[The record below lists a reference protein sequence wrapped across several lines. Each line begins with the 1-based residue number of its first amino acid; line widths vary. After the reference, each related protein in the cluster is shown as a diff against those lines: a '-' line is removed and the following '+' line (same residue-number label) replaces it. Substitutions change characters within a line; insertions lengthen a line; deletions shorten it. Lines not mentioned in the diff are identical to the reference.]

1 MDIIPIDDP
10 TEEQIAR
17 WHAVLEAVHAADPAG
32 DPAPAAEQTAAR
44 LRLPGQ
50 RLWLAGEDGRTVA
63 VAVLRLPG
71 GPGADRPGEIDI
83 RVHPAHRRR
92 GVGTRL
98 MAVAAEGLR
107 ADGRTSVIAQV
118 LADTPAVPF
127 LESLGFVCVLTHSGL
142 LLRLEDLPPGRVRDL
157 VAAGPALPPASRSP
171 SGGRGDPGGPGGYR
185 LVRWRGAVP
194 DEYADAL
201 AHAKHAMADLA
212 EYEGLPWDADRV
224 REMAEMVAKRGD
236 DLYTVAAVQG
246 SSVAGFT
253 EVVVPASGPERAAQY
268 DTAVVP
274 EHRGRRLGIW
284 VKAAMLQWLAD
295 ERPEVREI
303 ETDNAGDNTHM
314 LAVNEELGYRRQR
327 ESREYQAS
335 ARDLPAVHGTRR

>member
-1 MDIIPIDDP
+1 MDIIPLDDP

-17 WHAVLEAVHAADPAG
+17 WHAVLRAVHAADPAG
-32 DPAPAAEQTAAR
+32 DPAPAAEHTAAS
-44 LRLPGQ
+44 LRAPGR
-50 RLWLAGEDGRTVA
+50 RLWTAELDGRTVA
-63 VAVLRLPG
+63 VAALRLPG

-83 RVHPAHRRR
+83 RVHPAYRRR

-98 MAVAAEGLR
+98 MAEAAGGLR

-118 LADTPAVPF
+118 LADTPAAPF
-127 LESLGFVCVLTHSGL
+127 LESLGFVCVLTLSGL
-142 LLRLEDLPPGRVRDL
+142 LLRLDDLPPGRVDGL
-157 VAAGPALPPASRSP
+157 VAARPA
-171 SGGRGDPGGPGGYR
+171 GGYR

-201 AHAKHAMADLA
+201 AQAKHAMADLA
-212 EYEGLPWDADRV
+212 EYEGLPWDAGRV
-224 REMAEMVAKRGD
+224 REMAGMVAGRGD
-236 DLYTVAAVQG
+236 DLYTVAAVHG
-246 SSVAGFT
+246 SAVAGFT

-284 VKAAMLQWLAD
+284 VKAAMLQWLAR

-327 ESREYQAS
+327 ESREYQA
-335 ARDLPAVHGTRR
+335 AACDLPAVHRTRI